1 LASIY
6 PNGPDQDQQLA
17 KSASGRAELNNL
29 VAWAENLFSQAKRMR
44 EPFERQWYMNLA
56 FYFGRQYVVW
66 MTPSSQTIARLYE
79 PAAPTWR
86 VRLVSNK
93 CRPLIRNEVSK
104 LTKEEPQAFVRPRG
118 SDDDDLQAARAAE
131 MISEY
136 EMDELHFNRIMR
148 RTVFWMCLLGTGF
161 IKDSYNPDIPD
172 PSGVPGRIVLEPVN
186 AFHIYVLEPQEED
199 LELQPVVIHAM
210 AKTRDWIKD
219 QFGVDV
225 APDTNVSASLL
236 EQRFLN
242 AIGVSQQA
250 PDQYVMVK
258 EMWIKPC
265 RKYPEGGVLT
275 YANNQFLQEVKGW
288 PYSHNEYPF
297 SKVDHI
303 QTGRFWG
310 DSTLVDI
317 IPLQREYNRTRS
329 QIIEAKNRMSKP
341 QLVAVRG
348 SIDARKITS
357 EPGLII
363 QYQPGFQKP
372 EPLPLQ
378 SLPTYVIQEID
389 RVQKDIDDIS
399 GQYEIAK
406 GRTPP
411 GVTAASAIAYLQEEN
426 DSKLSSTT
434 SSIEEATEK
443 VGRHVLFHVH
453 ENWDQPRIVRVL
465 GVNQTYEVEEFT
477 KESINGN
484 VDYSVEQGS
493 SAPRSRAARQAMLVE
508 LGTRGWISPPQVLK
522 YMHLVETDR
531 MYDESLADDRQVSRE
546 NDKMMEGGEADMT
559 LEPDETGTMQ
569 LTQVPPQP
577 FPINEWDNDVA
588 HIAGHEA
595 YMKTQQY
602 ELAAEPQK
610 QVLLEHLMAHKQRY
624 QTQQMQAMQ
633 MAQPQGPPPIVGM
646 GRPSPT
652 QPAMPSMPP
661 GGM

>member
-1 LASIY
+1 MSTTAESLDSTY
-6 PNGPDQDQQLA
+6 PNGPDQSQQLA
-17 KSASGRAELNNL
+17 KSAAGKAQLNEL
-29 VAWAENLFSQAKRMR
+29 VAWAENLFARAKRMR
-44 EPFERQWYMNLA
+44 EPFERQWYMNMA
-56 FYFGRQYVVW
+56 FYFGRQYVAW
-66 MTPSSQTIARLYE
+66 MNPTSTTGQSIARLYE
-79 PAAPTWR
+79 PAAPNWR

-93 CRPLIRNEVSK
+93 CRPLVRNEVSK

-136 EMDELHFNRIMR
+136 EMDELRYNRILR
-148 RTVFWMCLLGTGF
+148 RSVFWMCLLGTAF
-161 IKDSYNPDIPD
+161 IKDSYNQDKPD
-172 PSGVPGRIVLEPVN
+172 PSGVPGCIVIEPVN
-186 AFHIYVLEPQEED
+186 AFHIYVLEPQEEE

-210 AKTRDWIKD
+210 AKSRDWVKD
-219 QFGVDV
+219 SFGVDV

-242 AIGVSQQA
+242 AIGVSQQT
-250 PDQYVMVK
+250 PDQYIMVK

-275 YANNQFLQEVKGW
+275 YANSQFLQEVQGW

-297 SKVDHI
+297 AKMDHI
-303 QTGRFWG
+303 QSGRFWG

-372 EPLPLQ
+372 EPLPLVAI
-378 SLPTYVIQEID
+378 PTYVIQEID

-443 VGRHVLFHVH
+443 VGRHVLYHVH
-453 ENWDQPRIVRVL
+453 ENWDIPRIVRVL

-477 KESINGN
+477 KDSINGN
-484 VDYSVEQGS
+484 VDYTVEAGS

-508 LGTRGWISPPQVLK
+508 LGTRGWITPQQALK
-522 YMHLVETDR
+522 FMHLVETDR
-531 MYDESLADDRQVSRE
+531 MYDESLADDRQVQRE
-546 NDKMMEGGEADMT
+546 NDKMMEAQPQ
-559 LEPDETGTMQ
+559 LSLVPDPTTGMMQ
-569 LTQVPPQP
+569 PQQMPPQP
-577 FPINEWDNDVA
+577 FPVNEWDNDVA
-588 HIAGHEA
+588 HITGHEA

-602 ELAAEPQK
+602 ELADDTAK
-610 QVLLEHLMAHKQRY
+610 QVLLEHLMQHKQRY

-633 MAQPQGPPPIVGM
+633 AAQPM
-646 GRPSPT
+646 
-652 QPAMPSMPP
+652 PAQAAPQLPP
-661 GGM
+661 GGP

>member
-1 LASIY
+1 MSTTEASLASIY
-6 PNGPDQDQQLA
+6 PNGPDGDQQLA
-17 KSASGRAELNNL
+17 KTAAGKAELAQT
-29 VAWAENLFSQAKRMR
+29 VAWAEGLFARAKRMR

-56 FYFGRQYVVW
+56 FYFGRQYVTW
-66 MTPSSQTIARLYE
+66 LTPSNQNVARLYE

-104 LTKEEPQAFVRPRG
+104 LTKEEPQAYVRPRG
-118 SDDDDLQAARAAE
+118 SDDDDLQAARAAQ
-131 MISEY
+131 MIAEY
-136 EMDELHFNRIMR
+136 EMDELRYNRILR
-148 RTVFWMCLLGTGF
+148 RGVFWMALLGTAF
-161 IKDSYNPDIPD
+161 IKDSYNQDKPD
-172 PSGVPGRIVLEPVN
+172 PSGVPGCIVIEPVN
-186 AFHIYVLEPQEED
+186 AFHIYVLEPQEEE

-210 AKTRDWIKD
+210 AKSRDWVKD
-219 QFGVDV
+219 SFGVDV

-242 AIGVSQQA
+242 AIGVSQQT
-250 PDQYVMVK
+250 PDQYIMVK

-275 YANNQFLQEVKGW
+275 YANSQFLQEVQGW

-297 SKVDHI
+297 AKMDHI
-303 QTGRFWG
+303 QSGRFWG

-426 DSKLSSTT
+426 DSKLSSSTA
-434 SSIEEATEK
+434 SIEEATEK
-443 VGRHVLFHVH
+443 IGRHVLFHVH
-453 ENWDQPRIVRVL
+453 ENWDQPRVVRIL

-477 KESINGN
+477 SESINGN
-484 VDYSVEQGS
+484 VDYTVEAGS

-508 LGTRGWISPPQVLK
+508 LGTRGWITPQQVLK
-522 YMHLVETDR
+522 FMHLVETDR
-531 MYDESLADDRQVSRE
+531 MYDESLADDRQVQRE
-546 NDKMMEGGEADMT
+546 NDKMMEAQPG
-559 LEPDETGTMQ
+559 LSLVPDPTTGMMQ
-569 LTQVPPQP
+569 PQQMPPQP
-577 FPINEWDNDVA
+577 FPVNEWDNDVA

-602 ELAAEPQK
+602 ELADDGAK
-610 QVLLEHLMAHKQRY
+610 QVLLEHLMQHKQRY

-633 MAQPQGPPPIVGM
+633 QAQPMPAQM
-646 GRPSPT
+646 GRPAAPP
-652 QPAMPSMPP
+652 QLPP
-661 GGM
+661 GGPQ

>member
-1 LASIY
+1 MSTTDTSLASIY
-6 PNGPDQDQQLA
+6 PNGPDQNQSLA
-17 KSASGRAELNNL
+17 KSAAGRAELNQL
-29 VAWAENLFSQAKRMR
+29 VAWAESLFARAKRMR

-56 FYFGRQYVVW
+56 FYFGRQYVQW
-66 MTPSSQTIARLYE
+66 LTPSTQNIARLYE

-104 LTKEEPQAFVRPRG
+104 LTKEEPQSYVRPRG
-118 SDDDDLQAARAAE
+118 SDDADLQAARAAQ
-131 MISEY
+131 MIAEY
-136 EMDELHFNRIMR
+136 EMDELRYNRILR
-148 RTVFWMCLLGTGF
+148 RGVFWMALLGTAF
-161 IKDSYNPDIPD
+161 IKDSYNQDKPD
-172 PSGVPGRIVLEPVN
+172 PSGIPGCIIIEPVN
-186 AFHIYVLEPQEED
+186 AFHIYVLEPQEEE
-199 LELQPVVIHAM
+199 LELQPVVFHAM
-210 AKTRDWIKD
+210 AKSRDWIKD
-219 QFGVDV
+219 SFGVDV
-225 APDTNVSASLL
+225 PPDTNVSASLL

-242 AIGVSQQA
+242 AIGVSQQT

-275 YANNQFLQEVKGW
+275 YANSQFLQEIKGW

-297 SKVDHI
+297 SKLDHI
-303 QTGRFWG
+303 QTGRFWA

-348 SIDARKITS
+348 SIDARKVTS

-426 DSKLSSTT
+426 DSKLSATT
-434 SSIEEATEK
+434 ASIEESTEK

-453 ENWDQPRIVRVL
+453 ENWDQPRIVRIL

-477 KESINGN
+477 SESINGN
-484 VDYSVEQGS
+484 VDYTVEPGS
-493 SAPRSRAARQAMLVE
+493 AAPRSRATRQAMLVE
-508 LGTRGWISPPQVLK
+508 LGTRGWITPPQVLK
-522 YMHLVETDR
+522 FMHLVETDR
-531 MYDESLADDRQVSRE
+531 MYDESLADDRQVQRE
-546 NDKMMEGGEADMT
+546 NDKMMEAQPG
-559 LEPDETGTMQ
+559 LSLVPDPTTGMMQ
-569 LTQVPPQP
+569 PQQMPPQP
-577 FPINEWDNDVA
+577 FPVNEWDNDVA
-588 HIAGHEA
+588 HITGHEA

-602 ELAAEPQK
+602 ELADDTAK
-610 QVLLEHLMAHKQRY
+610 QVLLEHLMQHKQRY

-633 MAQPQGPPPIVGM
+633 AAQPM
-646 GRPSPT
+646 
-652 QPAMPSMPP
+652 PAQAAPQLPP
-661 GGM
+661 G

>member
-1 LASIY
+1 MSTTEASLASIY

-17 KSASGRAELNNL
+17 KTAAGKTELQNL
-29 VAWAENLFSQAKRMR
+29 VAWADNLFARAKRMR

-56 FYFGRQYVVW
+56 FYFGRQYVQW
-66 MTPSSQTIARLYE
+66 LTPSTQNIARLYE

-104 LTKEEPQAFVRPRG
+104 LTKEEPQSYVRPRG
-118 SDDDDLQAARAAE
+118 SDDADLQAARAAQ
-131 MISEY
+131 MIAEY
-136 EMDELHFNRIMR
+136 EMDELRYNRILR
-148 RTVFWMCLLGTGF
+148 RAVFWMALLGSGF
-161 IKDSYNPDIPD
+161 IKDSYDQEKSD
-172 PSGVPGRIVLEPVN
+172 PSGIPGCIIIEPVN
-186 AFHIYVLEPQEED
+186 AFHIYVLEPQEEE
-199 LELQPVVIHAM
+199 LELQPVVFHAM
-210 AKTRDWIKD
+210 AKSRDWIKD
-219 QFGVDV
+219 SFGVDV
-225 APDTNVSASLL
+225 PPDTNVSASLL

-242 AIGVSQQA
+242 AIGVSQQT

-275 YANNQFLQEVKGW
+275 YANSQFLQEVKGW
-288 PYSHNEYPF
+288 PYTHSEYPF
-297 SKVDHI
+297 AKMDHI

-426 DSKLSSTT
+426 DSKLSSSTA
-434 SSIEEATEK
+434 SIEEATEK
-443 VGRHVLFHVH
+443 IGRHVLYHVH

-477 KESINGN
+477 KDSINGN
-484 VDYSVEQGS
+484 VDYTVEAGS

-508 LGTRGWISPPQVLK
+508 LGTRGWITPQQVLK
-522 YMHLVETDR
+522 FMHLVETDR
-531 MYDESLADDRQVSRE
+531 MYDESLADDRQVQRE
-546 NDKMMEGGEADMT
+546 NDKMMEAQPQ
-559 LEPDETGTMQ
+559 LSLVPDPTTGMMQ
-569 LTQVPPQP
+569 PQQMPPQP
-577 FPINEWDNDVA
+577 FPVNEWDNDVA
-588 HIAGHEA
+588 HITGHEA

-602 ELAAEPQK
+602 ELADDTAK
-610 QVLLEHLMAHKQRY
+610 QVLLEHLMQHKQRY

-633 MAQPQGPPPIVGM
+633 AAQPM
-646 GRPSPT
+646 
-652 QPAMPSMPP
+652 PAQAAPQLPP
-661 GGM
+661 GGP

>member
-1 LASIY
+1 MSMTDTSLDSTY
-6 PNGPDQDQQLA
+6 PNGPDQSQQLA
-17 KSASGRAELNNL
+17 KSAAGKAELNQL
-29 VAWAENLFSQAKRMR
+29 VAWAETIFARAKRMR

-56 FYFGRQYVVW
+56 FYFGRQYVAW
-66 MTPSSQTIARLYE
+66 MNPTSTTGQSIARLYE
-79 PAAPTWR
+79 PAAPNWR

-136 EMDELHFNRIMR
+136 EMDELRYNRILR
-148 RTVFWMCLLGTGF
+148 RSVFWMCLLGTAF
-161 IKDSYNPDIPD
+161 IKDSYDPNLLD

-186 AFHIYVLEPQEED
+186 AFHIYTIEPQEED
-199 LELQPVVIHAM
+199 LELQPVVFHAM
-210 AKTRDWIKD
+210 AKSRDWVKD
-219 QFGVDV
+219 TFGVDV
-225 APDTNVSASLL
+225 TPDTNVSASLL

-242 AIGVSQQA
+242 SIGVSQQT
-250 PDQYVMVK
+250 PDQYIMVK

-265 RKYPEGGVLT
+265 RRYPEGGVLT
-275 YANNQFLQEVKGW
+275 YANSQFLQEIKGW

-297 SKVDHI
+297 SKMDHI

-426 DSKLSSTT
+426 DSKLSSSTA
-434 SSIEEATEK
+434 SIEEATEK
-443 VGRHVLFHVH
+443 VGRHVLYHVH
-453 ENWDQPRIVRVL
+453 ENWDTPRIVRVL

-484 VDYSVEQGS
+484 VDYCVEPGS

-508 LGTRGWISPPQVLK
+508 LGTRGWIAPQQVLK
-522 YMHLVETDR
+522 FMHLVETDR
-531 MYDESLADDRQVSRE
+531 MYDESLADDRQVQRE
-546 NDKMMEGGEADMT
+546 NDKMMEPGSPDMT
-559 LEPDETGTMQ
+559 LEPDEMGQMQ
-569 LTQVPPQP
+569 LQQVPAQP
-577 FPINEWDNDVA
+577 FPINEWDNDIA
-588 HIAGHEA
+588 HISGHEA

-602 ELAAEPQK
+602 ELAQPEQK
-610 QVLLEHLMAHKQRY
+610 QILLEHLMAHKQR
-624 QTQQMQAMQ
+624 
-633 MAQPQGPPPIVGM
+633 
-646 GRPSPT
+646 
-652 QPAMPSMPP
+652 
-661 GGM
+661 